1 MAHDAV
7 LAAEHWSRLHTR
19 LASGPPAPPAPA
31 SAPPPAPLVERTQSH
46 PSYWLT
52 LVYETRP
59 PGGDILRPDRVA
71 FVAAL
76 EDAVAAVPGSARFC
90 HRRPPAGI
98 QSAAPECARWVTAA
112 SRDAGGCANATCVPP
127 ISLLSFEREIRAWF
141 RALAE
146 LARRDPS
153 AENATDGNNTGGS
166 SEDLIYARL
175 RGDVGFDDATARRLA
190 STLANAPE
198 AAEALADASLS
209 DLLDLV
215 AESGGLTRDVFGVG
229 HPPGWFFDRAFAER
243 AGNSQNSPNTP
254 EEESGGV
261 PSSSP
266 AEERAPVHAVALR
279 SGFEFALPLAGYDSA
294 SDRVEAQDA
303 EYRAFAR
310 ARFSEALLRPGG
322 EWDRRAEKAGV
333 RVLHAGGG
341 ISEDEA
347 AEIVLGDLKFATV
360 AFALV
365 FACVLAYTRSAWT
378 TCHAVGGVALAFP
391 TAFFFF
397 RASRASPFVSFLNA
411 LVPFVLIGIGCD
423 DVMIMCDAFE
433 RAVRDEEKEKGGDEE
448 ASEEAEEGGGDEEAS
463 ASASASAPSESARLF
478 ASSSSSSSSSSPP
491 PPPAESQPPFPARS
505 PACVPSEEAFAA
517 RYASASN
524 AMLATSLTTAA
535 AFGSNAFS
543 YIPPVR
549 ALGVF
554 AAMTVGA
561 NFVLVLTLLPAALL
575 LRARRERDRR
585 RDDEE
590 NENAGGRAPAGSS
603 PGRRS
608 ILETILSILSAFWSG
623 ARPRRGAAGYSYAR
637 LGGAGEVEL
646 RAIEAGGASSEK
658 AGGVGVGGDPGD
670 VVAVGYD
677 ARKEDAAAPR
687 GVAALH
693 AGARPEGGR
702 SRALSR
708 ALARFVSSRRVSILV
723 FFAVSVSFAVVV
735 VASRTRVAATPPP
748 LLRADVNLQRVQ
760 HLLFDV
766 FYTESWSNVKVVF
779 GVKGVDRS
787 DADPNDPSSAG
798 APVFDPRFDFSR
810 ASTQR
815 AALAACD
822 AFSAL
827 ARTLRLTP
835 GAGTPECALQAF
847 VRDAHGGDL
856 AAVPWGADLPAA
868 LGAWAGDRGR
878 AWRGNLGW
886 AGEEGAS
893 ALAFFTADY
902 YVDLHP
908 VSSASAE
915 IEETWRAWEAATA
928 EANEAAATA
937 WRREAEREEEEG
949 KGEGND
955 GGRSSRARGGDPGG
969 PPSFFQAC
977 DVWNR
982 MGVEASVRHTAVI
995 SPPVS
1000 ALVAVL
1006 VAYWATDSW
1015 RVAFAALATI
1025 ASAVVLMLAALVA
1038 VGWEFGV
1045 VEELCVTL
1053 LIGGSVD
1060 YCIHLAHAYAH
1071 EGGGEPKRR
1080 RERGKDLSRAEKTSA
1095 ALEHAAGTITGAAL
1109 TTAASAATLLAC
1121 RVEVLVKIG
1130 ATIVVNTA
1138 AGYVLALVLF
1148 SALMATFGD

>member
-448 ASEEAEEGGGDEEAS
+448 ASEEAEEGGGTR
-463 ASASASAPSESARLF
+463 RLRRRRRRRHRRSRRDF
-478 ASSSSSSSSSSPP
+478 SPP
-491 PPPAESQPPFPARS
+491 PPPPPPPPRLLLPPRS
-505 PACVPSEEAFAA
+505 PSRPSP
-517 RYASASN
+517 R
-524 AMLATSLTTAA
+524 
-535 AFGSNAFS
+535 
-543 YIPPVR
+543 
-549 ALGVF
+549 
-554 AAMTVGA
+554 
-561 NFVLVLTLLPAALL
+561 
-575 LRARRERDRR
+575 
-585 RDDEE
+585 
-590 NENAGGRAPAGSS
+590 
-603 PGRRS
+603 
-608 ILETILSILSAFWSG
+608 
-623 ARPRRGAAGYSYAR
+623 ARPR
-637 LGGAGEVEL
+637 
-646 RAIEAGGASSEK
+646 AS
-658 AGGVGVGGDPGD
+658 
-670 VVAVGYD
+670 
-677 ARKEDAAAPR
+677 PR
-687 GVAALH
+687 
-693 AGARPEGGR
+693 RRR
-702 SRALSR
+702 S
-708 ALARFVSSRRVSILV
+708 
-723 FFAVSVSFAVVV
+723 
-735 VASRTRVAATPPP
+735 P
-748 LLRADVNLQRVQ
+748 L
-760 HLLFDV
+760 
-766 FYTESWSNVKVVF
+766 
-779 GVKGVDRS
+779 
-787 DADPNDPSSAG
+787 
-798 APVFDPRFDFSR
+798 
-810 ASTQR
+810 
-815 AALAACD
+815 
-822 AFSAL
+822 
-827 ARTLRLTP
+827 
-835 GAGTPECALQAF
+835 GTPRRRTPC
-847 VRDAHGGDL
+847 
-856 AAVPWGADLPAA
+856 
-868 LGAWAGDRGR
+868 
-878 AWRGNLGW
+878 
-886 AGEEGAS
+886 
-893 ALAFFTADY
+893 
-902 YVDLHP
+902 
-908 VSSASAE
+908 
-915 IEETWRAWEAATA
+915 
-928 EANEAAATA
+928 
-937 WRREAEREEEEG
+937 WRR
-949 KGEGND
+949 
-955 GGRSSRARGGDPGG
+955 P
-969 PPSFFQAC
+969 
-977 DVWNR
+977 
-982 MGVEASVRHTAVI
+982 
-995 SPPVS
+995 
-1000 ALVAVL
+1000 
-1006 VAYWATDSW
+1006 
-1015 RVAFAALATI
+1015 
-1025 ASAVVLMLAALVA
+1025 
-1038 VGWEFGV
+1038 
-1045 VEELCVTL
+1045 
-1053 LIGGSVD
+1053 
-1060 YCIHLAHAYAH
+1060 
-1071 EGGGEPKRR
+1071 
-1080 RERGKDLSRAEKTSA
+1080 
-1095 ALEHAAGTITGAAL
+1095 
-1109 TTAASAATLLAC
+1109 
-1121 RVEVLVKIG
+1121 
-1130 ATIVVNTA
+1130 
-1138 AGYVLALVLF
+1138 
-1148 SALMATFGD
+1148 